1 MAGSSPP
8 ANKRR
13 AHTKSRTGCA
23 ECRRRRVKCGEEKP
37 SCRHCFRR
45 SIPCLYPSQDP
56 LPIHPAKASSSPM
69 SVVTA
74 ATSNTASATAA
85 QLPQSPLPAATS
97 SRCHSPLGRVEKSD
111 GAIPTYTIKDMALLH
126 HWTWST
132 SKSVADFPDVSRYWQ
147 TVFPQIAF
155 EHTFVMHAILS
166 LAALHQAYLYPERRK
181 QLTMEAMR
189 YHNQAIHGFQR
200 GIEHMNDGNSDALF
214 AWSSLNIIYVFATY
228 GQLYDDVEL
237 DMTPAARKSRVLG
250 VEWLPMVRGVEAI
263 LHPVYQHVR
272 FGPLSSLL
280 STGNWDHLDPD
291 SERVADDERF
301 RNLGDIWADS
311 GDHEI
316 YDKTLFLLRKSLAYM
331 KQFETMNAETAGT
344 LTYNRR
350 LSGPIVWV
358 LTTPGEYFQ
367 RLHQRQPHAML
378 LFAYFGVV
386 IHSLNGYWFFEGWGR
401 NIVEVVEE
409 LLGEYWKPWTEWPKQ
424 AVGLS

>member
-1 MAGSSPP
+1 MADSSPP
-8 ANKRR
+8 TSKRR

-45 SIPCLYPSQDP
+45 SIPCLYPSQDTLP
-56 LPIHPAKASSSPM
+56 LHSAKASSSPV

-74 ATSNTASATAA
+74 AASKTPAATVAR
-85 QLPQSPLPAATS
+85 PPHSPLPAATS
-97 SRCHSPLGRVEKSD
+97 YPCHSPLGRVEKSD
-111 GAIPTYTIKDMALLH
+111 GAIPNYTIKDMALLH

-132 SKSVADFPDVSRYWQ
+132 SQSVADFPDVSRYWQ

-181 QLTMEAMR
+181 QLAMEAMR

-200 GIEHMNDGNSDALF
+200 GIEHRNDGNSDALF

-237 DMTPAARKSRVLG
+237 DMTSAARKSRILG
-250 VEWLPMVRGVEAI
+250 AEWLPMVRGVEAI
-263 LHPVYQHVR
+263 LHPVYQRVR
-272 FGPLSSLL
+272 LGPLSSLL

-291 SERVADDERF
+291 SEHVPDDKRF
-301 RNLGDIWADS
+301 RNLSNIWADS

-316 YDKTLFLLRKSLAYM
+316 YDKALFLLRKALAYM
-331 KQFETMNAETAGT
+331 KQFETMNTETAET

-350 LSGPIVWV
+350 LSGPLVWM

-401 NIVEVVEE
+401 NIVQVVDE

-424 AVGLS
+424 VVGLS